1 MQEALERFEDY
12 YAINMKPTKSIISA
26 NEYFFDSLS
35 TIKKITVIGHSL
47 AKVDMPYF
55 EKINEKVG
63 DDVVWEFSFHTKNDK
78 RRIDSFCKRFSITSD
93 RRNDFEL

>member
-1 MQEALERFEDY
+1 MN
-12 YAINMKPTKSIISA
+12 I
-26 NEYFFDSLS
+26 FFDSLS

-63 DDVVWEFSFHTKNDK
+63 DDVVWKFSFHTKDDK
-78 RRIDSFCKRFSITSD
+78 MRIDSFCKMFSITSD
-93 RRNDFEL
+93 RRKDFDL